1 MIFWNFRYNLANE
14 VTPDILMF
22 NRQDHFK
29 QINNDFDFP
38 PLSPP
43 NGVNKYIDELFEKDI
58 LETLGFTNGI

>member
-1 MIFWNFRYNLANE
+1 M
-14 VTPDILMF
+14 TPDILMF